1 MTRKSIALL
10 AGSHLLVVLAGVLL
24 ARQAGANADQASI
37 PAESAGT
44 TPGKSGMPGLG
55 SASTSGGFR
64 PSKEWHGSEF
74 ARAWKAVRA
83 GKFTTP
89 ERLKAQRELLKRWA
103 EVDLTAAIE
112 AAMGEAW
119 DDDHGEVFGGGT
131 GPLLDVFWEAFAKNP
146 QEGWDMIRGR
156 QFGVATGILRGI
168 WMSAVGA
175 KDPLFLATHVG
186 ELSWRDRQDALYAC
200 QNGISRTPG
209 GVTGADVFKVLAGLP
224 EDVVTTEQLLEFASP
239 HTVITDPASLKEEIL
254 RLGSGDGRL
263 AKVKAMLLGRALAA
277 KSPGEI
283 AGEIQD
289 LPKELGQEVLWAAFK
304 GGRNAEGVLGVMDL
318 LIREDAWAKVE
329 QRDTVQQLQR
339 LSRNGGAAAV
349 ADWATTLPVRKE
361 TSELFYRSVETYLR
375 ENMDTSRTWIA
386 GIPTP
391 GWRDRAYAE
400 YSQQALN
407 AHNDAAAS
415 RWALDQ
421 IGDSAFKGE
430 AESWRSQWE
439 KRTGWKQQ

>member
-24 ARQAGANADQASI
+24 ARQAGANADQTSI
-37 PAESAGT
+37 PAESAA
-44 TPGKSGMPGLG
+44 TPPDKSGMPGG
-55 SASTSGGFR
+55 GGASKSGGFR

-74 ARAWKAVRA
+74 ARAWKAVRG

-112 AAMGEAW
+112 AALGEAW
-119 DDDHGEVFGGGT
+119 DDDHGEVFGGGS
-131 GPLLDVFWEAFAKNP
+131 GPLLNVFSEAFAKNP

-168 WMSAVGA
+168 WMTAVGA
-175 KDPLFLATHVG
+175 KDPLFLASHVG

-200 QNGISRTPG
+200 QNGISRIPG

-224 EDVVTTEQLLEFASP
+224 EDVVTTEQLLEFAAP
-239 HTVITDPASLKEEIL
+239 QRAADPASLKEEIL

-263 AKVKAMLLGRALAA
+263 AKVKAMLLGMALAA

-283 AGEIQD
+283 AGEIRD

-304 GGRNAEGVLGVMDL
+304 RGHNAEGVLGVMDL
-318 LIREDAWAKVE
+318 LIKEDAWAKVE
-329 QRDTVQQLQR
+329 QRDTVRQLQR
-339 LSRNGGAAAV
+339 LSRDGAAAAV

-361 TSELFYRSVETYLR
+361 TSELFYRSVDTYLR

-386 GIPTP
+386 GISNP

-407 AHNDAAAS
+407 AHHDPAAS

-421 IGDSAFKGE
+421 IGDSTFKGQ

-439 KRTGWKQQ
+439 NRTGWKP